1 MPIYPNDKVAI
12 NVRDFLSNPSRV
24 TRQVE
29 RLVGLGGTIA
39 DYAMAQGDANQ
50 GAVVYDQVTGEQLT
64 PEREVEVIA
73 PGSEFPEVVD
83 VTTEEKLARVD
94 TYGGKVE
101 ITRQAIRRNDVNEV
115 QRKLT
120 LLSNLVRKRVNAV
133 TLHAVTTNPLINR
146 ADLSTDWADPTTD
159 PIGDI
164 LVSLGII
171 NDNELGYQA
180 DLALVNPLDAAEY
193 FLGRKDVREQLP
205 RENVARNPVL
215 SADLGNIAGLE
226 WIKNSSVPRGK
237 LYVLQRG
244 VTGSVRDEEGGIQSN
259 SYYNNDRHVQILQ
272 SWRSIVPI
280 ITDPKSAVEISGF
293 RPVAP

>member
-1 MPIYPNDKVAI
+1 MPMYPKEVVNY
-12 NVRDFLSNPSRV
+12 NVRDFLTNPSRV

-39 DYAMAQGDANQ
+39 DYAMSQGDARQ
-50 GAVVYDQVTGEQLT
+50 GAVVYDQVTGATIT

-73 PGSEFPEVVD
+73 PGAEFPEVVD
-83 VTTEEKLARVD
+83 YTLEEKLARVD

-101 ITRQAIRRNDVNEV
+101 LTRQAIRRNDTNEV
-115 QRKLT
+115 SRKLT

-146 ADLSTDWADPTTD
+146 ADLATDWADPATD
-159 PIGDI
+159 PVGDI

-180 DLALVNPLDAAEY
+180 DLALVHPLDAAEF

-205 RENVARNPVL
+205 RENAALNPVL
-215 SADLGNIAGLE
+215 AADLGRVAGVE
-226 WIKNSSVPRGK
+226 WIKNSTVPRGK
-237 LYVLQRG
+237 LYLLQRG
-244 VTGSVRDEEGGIQSN
+244 ISGSIRDEEGGIQTN
-259 SYYNNDRHVQILQ
+259 TFYDNNRHVQILQ

-280 ITDPKSAVEISGF
+280 ITDPKSIVEISGF
-293 RPVAP
+293 RG

>member
-1 MPIYPNDKVAI
+1 MPLYPHDQVAI
-12 NVRDFLSNPSRV
+12 NVRDFLSNPTRV

-39 DYAMAQGDANQ
+39 DYAMASGPANQ
-50 GAVVYDQVTGEQLT
+50 GAVVYDQVTGAT
-64 PEREVEVIA
+64 VNPDREVEVIA

-83 VTTEEKLARVD
+83 YQLEEKLARVD

-101 ITRQAIRRNDVNEV
+101 ITRQAIRRNDTNEV
-115 QRKLT
+115 SRKLT
-120 LLSNLVRKRVNAV
+120 LLSQLVTKRINAV

-146 ADLSTDWADPTTD
+146 ADLATDWADPATD
-159 PIGDI
+159 PVGDI

-171 NDNELGYQA
+171 NDNELGYRA
-180 DLALVNPLDAAEY
+180 NLALAHPLDAAEY
-193 FLGRKDVREQLP
+193 FLGRKDVREQFP

-226 WIKNSSVPRGK
+226 WITNAGVPRGK
-237 LYVLQRG
+237 LYILQRG
-244 VTGSVRDEEGGIQSN
+244 VTGSIRDEEGGIQTN
-259 SYYNNDRHVQILQ
+259 TFYDDNRHVQILQ

-293 RPVAP
+293 RGAAG